1 LVKLISGGK
10 VDSPALGFGMGDVVL
25 LELLKARHLLP
36 KFDTHMDVY
45 VLIEDEKL
53 RRPSLKLIHDLRADG
68 YAVDYPLTPAKAD
81 KQFKR
86 AQELKVAHTVKLDN
100 DLYARIRN
108 TASRDEVVTGRGD
121 VKNHLG

>member
-1 LVKLISGGK
+1 
-10 VDSPALGFGMGDVVL
+10 VVL
-25 LELLKARHLLP
+25 LELLKARGLLP